1 MNKIKI
7 VINYFSQFPDV
18 LLFAMFFELT
28 KLYVVFLN
36 IILFLIIFCK
46 DSINSNLFSFKLNLF
61 YGELLNK
68 YVKKFLNLVYRQK
81 NSEVYIVFY
90 DRFESH
96 SKK

>member
-18 LLFAMFFELT
+18 LLFAMFFEFT
-28 KLYVVFLN
+28 ELYVVFLS
-36 IILFLIIFCK
+36 IIFFLIIFYK
-46 DSINSNLFSFKLNLF
+46 DSINSNLF

-68 YVKKFLNLVYRQK
+68 YVKKILNLVYRQK

-90 DRFESH
+90 NIFRIPQ
-96 SKK
+96 